1 MGNKTKYLFHLATSF
16 NELPPLLKN
25 KDCNNMPH
33 TMETKSG
40 IKINP
45 ISSINDLL
53 SGTSFQEDRVAQGHL
68 NSLGDAFH
76 EISKTNEGQVLLGSM
91 EGLATRIKTEGS
103 FKDAVKV
110 CFRLAKKIT
119 KNPWVQFGLF
129 IGLFGLLVAL
139 LGQFGTMSVLG
150 AGFTQAMRSL
160 ALFIVS
166 SALGPLTHGVKQSV
180 DTFMSRGEDFVDKKK

>member
-1 MGNKTKYLFHLATSF
+1 M
-16 NELPPLLKN
+16 
-25 KDCNNMPH
+25 
-33 TMETKSG
+33 
-40 IKINP
+40 
-45 ISSINDLL
+45 
-53 SGTSFQEDRVAQGHL
+53 AQGHL

-76 EISKTNEGQVLLGSM
+76 EISKTSEGQVLLGSM
-91 EGLATRIKTEGS
+91 EGLATRIKVGLGAENPLKTTFNGYFFQTEGS

-150 AGFTQAMRSL
+150 AGFTQVQLS
-160 ALFIVS
+160 
-166 SALGPLTHGVKQSV
+166 T
-180 DTFMSRGEDFVDKKK
+180 

>member
-1 MGNKTKYLFHLATSF
+1 MLIF
-16 NELPPLLKN
+16 
-25 KDCNNMPH
+25 
-33 TMETKSG
+33 
-40 IKINP
+40 I
-45 ISSINDLL
+45 

-76 EISKTNEGQVLLGSM
+76 EISKTSEGQVLLGSM
-91 EGLATRIKTEGS
+91 EGLATRIKVGLGAENPLKTTCNGYFFQTEGS

-150 AGFTQAMRSL
+150 AGFTQVQLS
-160 ALFIVS
+160 
-166 SALGPLTHGVKQSV
+166 T
-180 DTFMSRGEDFVDKKK
+180 